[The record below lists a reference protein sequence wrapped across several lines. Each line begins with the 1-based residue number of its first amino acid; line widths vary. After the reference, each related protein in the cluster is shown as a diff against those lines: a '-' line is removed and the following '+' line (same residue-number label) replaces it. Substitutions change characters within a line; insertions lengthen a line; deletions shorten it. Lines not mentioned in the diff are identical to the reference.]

1 MVTFLINLSCLWR
14 HDCLYYCLTKKAA
27 LIGNDSELFL
37 GLISQNAKQII
48 VSQKVI
54 EIINLLQCSGNMIPR
69 STVLKV
75 YYLTQCLF

>member
-1 MVTFLINLSCLWR
+1 MVTFLINLSCLWH
-14 HDCLYYCLTKKAA
+14 HDFITVLTKKAA

-37 GLISQNAKQII
+37 GLISQNDKQIMM
-48 VSQKVI
+48 SRKLI

-75 YYLTQCLF
+75 YYLTDTFTW